1 MIYTVRKMKIKND
14 GELVA
19 VGKRS
24 KKIVYPATLKIG
36 GIYFLDGKNPWR
48 IEGIEEEL

>member
-1 MIYTVRKMKIKND
+1 MIYIVRKMKIEND

-19 VGKRS
+19 VGKRT
-24 KKIVYPATLKIG
+24 KKIVYPAALRIG
-36 GIYFLDGKNPWR
+36 GIYFLDNKNPWR

>member
-1 MIYTVRKMKIKND
+1 MIYIVRKMGIKFD

-19 VGKRS
+19 VEKRT
-24 KKIVYPATLKIG
+24 KKIAYPATLRIG
-36 GIYFLDGKNPWR
+36 GIYFLDGKTPWR